1 MSINTITRILDQHG
15 IPYMIQNNQ
24 VLADS
29 MVAFT
34 PLFSETI
41 NVTNYTRAQLLEWLG
56 Y

>member
-1 MSINTITRILDQHG
+1 MSIKTITTILDQHG

-29 MVAFT
+29 MEAFT
-34 PLFSETI
+34 PLFSNTI
-41 NVTNYTRAQLLEWLG
+41 NVTNYTRAQLMQWLG